1 MSPSELPA
9 DLPRPS
15 AVVLDVNET
24 LSDLGAVAARLASVG
39 AGPAVAARFLPA
51 VLRDGFARTL
61 REDPLPFADVAADV
75 LRTELAVER
84 LDRPLEDAVAH
95 VLGAFDEVVLHPDV
109 PAGLH
114 RFRADGVVTV
124 ALTNGG
130 LATCEGLLERAGVR
144 EDVVHVLSVET
155 VGPWKP
161 HAAAYGH
168 ALDVC
173 SLAPEEVLFVAVHPW
188 DLDGAAGA
196 GMRTAY
202 LDRAGTGTYPRHATP
217 PSVTARGLDDLAERV
232 LRD

>member
-1 MSPSELPA
+1 MSPAER
-9 DLPRPS
+9 LPRPS

-24 LSDLGAVAARLASVG
+24 LSDLGALDARLAAVG
-39 AGPAVAARFLPA
+39 AGPRTAARFLPA

-61 REDPLPFADVAADV
+61 RQDPLPFAEVAADV
-75 LRTELAVER
+75 LRTELAGAAD

-109 PAGLH
+109 APGL
-114 RFRADGVVTV
+114 RRLREQGVVTV

-130 LATCEGLLERAGVR
+130 LAACEGLLERGGVR

-173 SLAPEEVLFVAVHPW
+173 SVPAGEVLFVAVHPW
-188 DLDGAAGA
+188 DLDGAAGT
-196 GMRTAY
+196 GMATAF
-202 LDRAGTGTYPRHATP
+202 LDRAGTGAYPRHAAP
-217 PSVTARGLDDLAERV
+217 PTLTARGLDDLAGRV
-232 LRD
+232 LGD

>member
-1 MSPSELPA
+1 VPPTEATRPA
-9 DLPRPS
+9 

-24 LSDLGAVAARLASVG
+24 LSDLGALGARLAAVG
-39 AGPAVAARFLPA
+39 ADPQVAARFLPA

-61 REDPLPFADVAADV
+61 RADPLPFADVAADV
-75 LRTELAVER
+75 LRAELAGAR

-109 PAGLH
+109 AGGLR
-114 RFRADGVVTV
+114 RFRDHGVVTA

-130 LATCEGLLERAGVR
+130 LATCEALLERAGVR
-144 EDVVHVLSVET
+144 DDVVHVLSVET

-161 HAAAYGH
+161 HPAAYGH

-173 SLAPEEVLFVAVHPW
+173 AVAPAEVLFVAVHPW
-188 DLDGAAGA
+188 DLDGAAAA

-202 LDRAGTGTYPRHATP
+202 LDRAGTGTYPRHASTP
-217 PSVTARGLDDLAERV
+217 SLTARGLDDLARQV
-232 LRD
+232 LAD

>member
-9 DLPRPS
+9 QLPRPS

-24 LSDLGAVAARLASVG
+24 LSDLGPVATRLSAVG
-39 AGPAVAARFLPA
+39 AGPAVAARFLAA

-61 REDPLPFADVAADV
+61 REEPLPFADVAADV
-75 LRTELAVER
+75 LRFELAAED
-84 LDRPLEDAVAH
+84 LDRPLEDAVTH
-95 VLGAFDEVVLHPDV
+95 VLGAFDEVTLHPDV
-109 PAGLH
+109 PAGLR

-144 EDVVHVLSVET
+144 GDVVHVLSVET

-173 SLAPEEVLFVAVHPW
+173 SVAPEEVLFVAVHPW

-217 PSVTARGLDDLAERV
+217 PSVTARGLDDLARRV
-232 LRD
+232 LGD